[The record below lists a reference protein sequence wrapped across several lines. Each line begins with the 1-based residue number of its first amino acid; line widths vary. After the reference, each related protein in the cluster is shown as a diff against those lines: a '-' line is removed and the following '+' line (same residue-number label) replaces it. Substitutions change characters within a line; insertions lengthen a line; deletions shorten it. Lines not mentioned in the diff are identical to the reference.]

1 MPATQQARGREQ
13 RAVDLSG
20 ELRVLAPQ
28 WPRLVSPGCLVQ
40 PPRQITDGHI
50 VIQGA
55 GGQSSGAGK
64 NMFAFDFMYGP
75 DSTQEQVYSDLGAPL
90 LDKAFGGFNAT
101 IFACACYHA
110 AAC

>member
-1 MPATQQARGREQ
+1 MCAGPPVAQVWLTRMPCST
-13 RAVDLSG
+13 
-20 ELRVLAPQ
+20 
-28 WPRLVSPGCLVQ
+28 

-101 IFACACYHA
+101 IFACAYYHA

>member
-1 MPATQQARGREQ
+1 
-13 RAVDLSG
+13 
-20 ELRVLAPQ
+20 
-28 WPRLVSPGCLVQ
+28 
-40 PPRQITDGHI
+40 
-50 VIQGA
+50 
-55 GGQSSGAGK
+55 
-64 NMFAFDFMYGP
+64 MFAFDFMYGP